1 MFKQSKF
8 MVYVLYL
15 VSIIAFWQDSQADVV
30 LDGSFGHTDI
40 LSGQNIVIDA
50 ALGQQV
56 GNNLFHSFKTF
67 NLQAAQTANFTGNA
81 DIKNI
86 ISRVTGGEMSMID
99 GTLRSIMPA
108 DLYFINPAGILFGE
122 NAKLDL
128 AGSAHFSTANV
139 IKLGETG
146 QFSATAPQNSLLT
159 VAPPSAFGFLDS
171 PAALTIQN
179 SKLQLSH
186 GQTLSLLAGQLALN
200 GSQITIPKGKIQLVS
215 VATPSELSLKNDQL
229 AEIDSS
235 SLGDLQLTDT
245 NLEVNDGG
253 ALVLRGKQIDLHNS
267 QLLAR
272 TMNNDSQEIDI
283 QAENLNM
290 VDGRSLLSAST
301 DGRGIGGTISIQLTG
316 NLRLAH
322 DSQIASNSRNESDKI
337 NGNAG
342 TIHITANT
350 IEFSEGAGIQSS
362 SLGTGNGGQV
372 LVDAQ
377 AIHLN
382 NGIILAASGSNLP
395 NGGHAGNITLN
406 TTHLVM
412 QQGTRLISSTL
423 SGGNAGTIHITADT
437 MELSDESQIWTT
449 TLGTGTGGDIKIA
462 AKEIYLNNSHLFA
475 TSESEQPNAGDAGN
489 ISLITNKLAMTQTA
503 KLDSTT
509 TNNGKA
515 GAIQIVAD
523 TVQLSDDAV
532 IQSATLGN
540 GSGGQINLEVKQD
553 INLHNAKILATSES
567 EQSNA
572 GKAGDMFIT
581 AGSLT
586 MTQQAQL
593 SSSAQIGNSGTIQVA
608 TDNLDLSEKSYI
620 ESSVFGSGDGGKV
633 IIQAKQRV
641 NLDEATI
648 FANSES
654 EQPNAGDAG
663 SIILTTDQLS
673 LRGAQLSSETFGDGR
688 GGTIV
693 VHANHVILDG
703 YAHDPENIEQ
713 VYAAGFDT
721 STEGTGEAGQIQLV
735 ANTLEI
741 KGGAAINSSTKNH
754 GAQAGQVNLDVAKS
768 IDISGAVAG
777 VLTPQQ
783 YEDLGR
789 GIVSQSVGLNASN
802 AGNLWIRTPMLNLT
816 HQGRISTSAQQAQAG
831 KITLAVSQL
840 NLRDAAITSEGNGDG
855 DAGNIMISATEK
867 INLAQSKISTQAQ
880 QAGGGNISLLVNGQW
895 LALLQSDI
903 TTSVKGGFG
912 GGGNIDVM
920 QPKFTVLNESQ
931 IIAQADGG
939 NGGNIHLSPQHFIA
953 SPLSLVSAS
962 SKKGIDGEVIINAPE
977 SDVSCGLISLP
988 NTFLTADNL
997 LRKPCHL
1004 RTENSSFI
1012 VQPREGIPNVPD
1024 DLQSSYDMITY

>member
-8 MVYVLYL
+8 LVHVIYL
-15 VSIIAFWQDSQADVV
+15 VSLIAFWQDSQADVV
-30 LDGSFGHTDI
+30 LDGSFGRTDI
-40 LSGQNIVIDA
+40 LGGRNIMIDA

-67 NLQAAQTANFTGNA
+67 NLQAAQTANFTGNI
-81 DIKNI
+81 DVKNI

-99 GTLRSIMPA
+99 GTLRSTMPA

-122 NAKLDL
+122 HAKLDL

-146 QFSATAPQNSLLT
+146 QFSATTPQNSLLT

-179 SKLQLSH
+179 SKLQLSE
-186 GQTLSLLAGQLALN
+186 GQTLSLLAGQLALD

-215 VATPSELSLKNDQL
+215 VATPSELSLKHNQL

-253 ALVLRGKQIDLHNS
+253 ALILRGKQIDLRNS

-272 TMNNDSQEIDI
+272 TVDNNSQGIDI

-301 DGRGIGGTISIQLTG
+301 DGRGPGGAISIHLTG
-316 NLRLAH
+316 NLRLAQS
-322 DSQIASNSRNESDKI
+322 SQIAANSRNESDQV

-350 IEFSEGAGIQSS
+350 VEFSEDAGIQSG

-372 LVDAQ
+372 IIDAQ
-377 AIHLN
+377 TIHLN
-382 NGIILAASGSNLP
+382 HGVILVASGSKLP

-412 QQGTRLISSTL
+412 QQGTKLISSTL
-423 SGGNAGTIHITADT
+423 GGGNAGTIHITADT
-437 MELSDESQIWTT
+437 MELSDEGQIWSS
-449 TLGTGTGGDIKIA
+449 TLSTGTGGDIKID

-475 TSESEQPNAGDAGN
+475 DSVSEQPNAGDAGN
-489 ISLITNKLAMTQTA
+489 IRLTTNKLAMTQGA
-503 KLDSTT
+503 ILDSATI
-509 TNNGKA
+509 NNGKA

-523 TVQLSDDAV
+523 TVQLSDNAV
-532 IQSATLGN
+532 IQSTTSSS

-553 INLHNAKILATSES
+553 INLQNANILATSES
-567 EQSNA
+567 EQPNA
-572 GKAGDMFIT
+572 GNAGDMFIT

-586 MTQQAQL
+586 MTQQSQL
-593 SSSAQIGNSGTIQVA
+593 SSSAQVGNSGTIQVIV
-608 TDNLDLSEKSYI
+608 DNLDLSGESYI
-620 ESSVFGSGDGGKV
+620 SNNVSGSGNGGKV
-633 IIQAKQRV
+633 SIQAKQRV
-641 NLDEATI
+641 NLDEATV
-648 FANSES
+648 FANSQS

-673 LRGAQLSSETFGDGR
+673 LRGAQLSSETFSDGR
-688 GGTIV
+688 GGIIE

-703 YAHDPENIEQ
+703 YTHDPENAEQ

-721 STEGTGEAGQIQLV
+721 STEGTGEAGRIQLV

-754 GAQAGQVNLDVAKS
+754 GAQAGQVIVDIAES
-768 IDISGAVAG
+768 IDISGAVEG
-777 VLTPQQ
+777 SLTSQQ

-789 GIVSQSVGLNASN
+789 GIVSQSVGLNAGN
-802 AGNLWIRTPMLNLT
+802 AGNLLVRTPLLNLT

-831 KITLAVSQL
+831 KITLEVSQL
-840 NLRDAAITSEGNGDG
+840 NLRDAAITSESEGDG
-855 DAGNIMISATEK
+855 DAGNIMITAAEK

-880 QAGGGNISLLVNGQW
+880 HAGGGNISLLINGQW
-895 LALLQSDI
+895 LALAQAEI

-931 IIAQADGG
+931 IIAQAEGG
-939 NGGNIHLSPQHFIA
+939 NGGNIHLSPQHFMA

-962 SKKGIDGEVIINAPE
+962 SKKGIDGQVIINAPE

-988 NTFLTADNL
+988 NTFLTVDNL

-1004 RTENSSFI
+1004 RTENSSFV
-1012 VQPREGIPNVPD
+1012 VQHREGIPNTPD
-1024 DLQSSYDMITY
+1024 DLQNSYDMIMY